1 MSDKKK
7 VIAISGSARRNSA
20 NLRLIKAIEE
30 LTTKFEIAALEDLTM
45 LPHFNP
51 DLDTEQPPESVSN
64 FRTRLRTADGVLICT
79 PEYAMGV
86 PGTLKNALD
95 WTVSSGEFSG
105 KPVALIT
112 ASTSGKKA
120 HESLLGTLE
129 TIEAKIPEETQYL
142 ISFIQVKL
150 NTENKIIDDETMES
164 IQKLITAFEDQME
177 AA

>member
-20 NLRLIKAIEE
+20 NLRLIKEIEE

-79 PEYAMGV
+79 PEYDMGV

-105 KPVALIT
+105 KP
-112 ASTSGKKA
+112 
-120 HESLLGTLE
+120 
-129 TIEAKIPEETQYL
+129 
-142 ISFIQVKL
+142 
-150 NTENKIIDDETMES
+150 
-164 IQKLITAFEDQME
+164 
-177 AA
+177 